1 MINTHNVLY
10 QIYVLYTRFFHLA
23 FDVHLFIA
31 TYSKRTGNICL
42 VWTRLSIWATH
53 RAFGGGNCAL
63 IKGARLRRFGDHHRR
78 AATNNH
84 CTICAI
90 AWTSRTHIDSVLM
103 AAIDIIYICERAHE
117 YAIAVREHARRV
129 GRSHISAYT
138 RMCIWLV
145 IFFRSQL
152 KWFQWIFELNIRKQR
167 EWLMCDA
174 QNLYMDLKRII
185 GSWEVPS
192 FLGRDSKNKCA
203 NRSGEIAS

>member
-1 MINTHNVLY
+1 M
-10 QIYVLYTRFFHLA
+10 YVLYTRFFHLA

-31 TYSKRTGNICL
+31 TYWKRTGNICL

-103 AAIDIIYICERAHE
+103 AAIDIIYIYWARTRICDRGESTRAPSGK
-117 YAIAVREHARRV
+117 IA
-129 GRSHISAYT
+129 YQ
-138 RMCIWLV
+138 CIYLYV
-145 IFFRSQL
+145 YMASIFFRSQL
-152 KWFQWIFELNIRKQR
+152 KMVPMDIWIEYSQTTGMIYVWCAEPLYGLETYNRVMGSAFIFGQR
-167 EWLMCDA
+167 
-174 QNLYMDLKRII
+174 
-185 GSWEVPS
+185 
-192 FLGRDSKNKCA
+192 
-203 NRSGEIAS
+203 